1 MLFQIMMTDG
11 LTQAVATVVGSRGT
25 EAEETDRTVVT
36 VEGGVVDTATGGI
49 RTEVHSDHNNTLPPD
64 SFCSIL
70 TFPCVNLVL
79 LDFI

>member
-25 EAEETDRTVVT
+25 VAEETDRTVVT

-49 RTEVHSDHNNTLPPD
+49 RTEVHSDHNKYNMLPPD

-70 TFPCVNLVL
+70 IYP
-79 LDFI
+79 

>member
-25 EAEETDRTVVT
+25 VAEETDRMVVT

-49 RTEVHSDHNNTLPPD
+49 RTEVHSDHNKYNMLPPD
-64 SFCSIL
+64 SFCYIL
-70 TFPCVNLVL
+70 TFL
-79 LDFI
+79 

>member
-11 LTQAVATVVGSRGT
+11 LTQAVAMAVGSRGT
-25 EAEETDRTVVT
+25 AVEETDRTVVT
-36 VEGGVVDTATGGI
+36 MEGGVVDTATGGI

-70 TFPCVNLVL
+70 IYP
-79 LDFI
+79 